1 MQQGAAG
8 ALQGHKVHQ
17 SLKTRELLSTSYAFD
32 EKGGFGPK
40 KSFFWTFL
48 GHFLKSLKTR
58 KLLSTSYAFDGLEIP
73 LTSMNV

>member
-1 MQQGAAG
+1 MQGGLDEGRAGQALYNRQLRNAEVVQQGAAG

-32 EKGGFGPK
+32 GM
-40 KSFFWTFL
+40 
-48 GHFLKSLKTR
+48 
-58 KLLSTSYAFDGLEIP
+58 EIP